1 MCLRLRPNRSIPG
14 SGLLNL
20 KERTHPSSSGRRR
33 CPLEGVLLAEL
44 GRGHQELSSA
54 GQRQGTHLIGQY
66 HLTLFSRSIY
76 LQAVALLQPS
86 NILPRGLHTAAV
98 CNSNRAKRSQA
109 WSLPAHACSGTKAMG
124 CNGSNGKTDT
134 ESCLTIRKRCN

>member
-33 CPLEGVLLAEL
+33 CPLEGVPLAEL

-54 GQRQGTHLIGQY
+54 GQRQGTRLIGQY

-86 NILPRGLHTAAV
+86 NILPRVCIQLLCATATEQKEARPGLFQHMPALVRRLWAV
-98 CNSNRAKRSQA
+98 T
-109 WSLPAHACSGTKAMG
+109 GAMG
-124 CNGSNGKTDT
+124 KQT
-134 ESCLTIRKRCN
+134 LKAA